1 MFTTD
6 VRWQC
11 DFCGAQYE
19 ARGTPSPVVRTPAVL
34 PGHWTIAVSPRS
46 SVDGVTFYL
55 SACDACGAS
64 MARKHPDYR
73 EVGS

>member
-11 DFCGAQYE
+11 DFCGAASE
-19 ARGTPSPVVRTPAVL
+19 ALGRPAPRVFTPEVL
-34 PGHWTIAVSPRS
+34 PGHWTIAGSPRS
-46 SVDGVTFYL
+46 ATDGVTFYL
-55 SACDACGAS
+55 SACDACGVA

-73 EVGS
+73 P